1 MKQLLLK
8 YAPIIIG
15 ITALAD
21 RKFDLLIQI
30 GLTKETIGLIELAGL
45 ILALFLPSLKD
56 SFKRKANSIDW
67 KTFEGLEDLKEP
79 LKVKNV
85 TKSETNNTDVF
96 LSNSNQTFDNSDPF
110 NTNIPKGTKI

>member
-1 MKQLLLK
+1 MKKLLLK
-8 YAPIIIG
+8 YSPIIIG

-56 SFKRKANSIDW
+56 SFSKREIAPD
-67 KTFEGLEDLKEP
+67 
-79 LKVKNV
+79 
-85 TKSETNNTDVF
+85 
-96 LSNSNQTFDNSDPF
+96 TFDNSNPQ
-110 NTNIPKGTKI
+110 NPVKPTKPR